1 MTISPELQAKIDAL
15 EDERLK
21 AEIIEVLTDP
31 GKKRASD
38 DAICVAIL
46 ASHTMATTQQ
56 AQLRKWREEEVVAFA
71 QYLKENRPEDYAEF
85 LRQEKD
91 FSEIDVELAWKI
103 RRIMRDW
110 IPDLNFDDRSELF
123 SEFRQHVRSR
133 LN

>member
-38 DAICVAIL
+38 DAICAAIL